1 MLSFEAQRYSV
12 ESCFASFLLPY
23 LLFVDNFDDR
33 RNLTH
38 VVCFA
43 WNVALFGDVGLR
55 EQHMEAVFEQEG
67 ALTELRSMVAAKRE
81 LFPGVTQNVKTAE
94 LSRGQRYDELRV
106 GAVKRDLVTS
116 PRPAG
121 VPLILKALEKLRDD
135 TRAVFGLLKGA
146 GDVGRVMSDVEATRI
161 ATIYCI
167 QRADLLSYQTMF
179 RHWNG
184 EFEALGLLPIMG
196 KWQNLVQEV
205 DDLTSEVLAMV
216 ATGAPV
222 AREG

>member
-1 MLSFEAQRYSV
+1 MLSFDVHRYSV

-55 EQHMEAVFEQEG
+55 EQHMAAVFEQQG
-67 ALTELRSMVAAKRE
+67 ALAELRSMVEAKRK
-81 LFPGVTQNVKTAE
+81 LFPGVVQNVKTAE
-94 LSRGQRYDELRV
+94 LGRGKRYDELRV
-106 GAVKRDLVTS
+106 GAVKRELVTN
-116 PRPAG
+116 PRAAG
-121 VPLILKALEKLRDD
+121 MPLILKALERLRDD
-135 TRAVFGLLKGA
+135 TRAVLGLLKGA
-146 GDVGRVMSDVEATRI
+146 GDVGRVMSDVEATRF

-184 EFEALGLLPIMG
+184 EFEVLGLLPIMG
-196 KWQNLVQEV
+196 KWQNLAQEV
-205 DDLTSEVLAMV
+205 DELTSAVLSMV
-216 ATGAPV
+216 STGAPM

>member
-1 MLSFEAQRYSV
+1 MLAFDAQRYSV

-23 LLFVDNFDDR
+23 LLFVNNFDDR

-43 WNVALFGDVGLR
+43 WNVALFGDADQR
-55 EQHMEAVFEQEG
+55 EQHMAGVFEQEG

-94 LSRGQRYDELRV
+94 LNRGKRYDELLV
-106 GAVKRDLVTS
+106 GAVKRELVTS

-121 VPLILKALEKLRDD
+121 VPLILKALERLRDD
-135 TRAVFGLLKGA
+135 TKTVFGLLKGA
-146 GDVGRVMSDVEATRI
+146 GDVGKVMNDVEATRF

-167 QRADLLSYQTMF
+167 QRADLLSYRTMF
-179 RHWNG
+179 RHWDG
-184 EFEALGLLPIMG
+184 EFESLGLLPVMG
-196 KWQNLVQEV
+196 KWQKLVQEV
-205 DDLTSEVLAMV
+205 DDLTRSVLLMV
-216 ATGAPV
+216 APGETLS
-222 AREG
+222 REG